1 MAGRKNSKLS
11 TVDQVKE
18 KYAPEIMAIPG
29 VTGIG
34 IGNSDRKTGLAI
46 KVYVE
51 RMTPELKRRIPA
63 ELEGY
68 PVIAE
73 TTGEFRAL

>member
-1 MAGRKNSKLS
+1 MARRGNAKRTTIN
-11 TVDQVKE
+11 DVKE
-18 KYAPEIMAIPG
+18 KYEQQIMGIPG

-34 IGNSDRKTGLAI
+34 IGGSDRKAGLAI

-63 ELEGY
+63 QLEGY
-68 PVIAE
+68 PVVAE
-73 TTGEFRAL
+73 PTGEFRAF